1 MAYYDRL
8 KAQPRNFV
16 ALGILAVALSFGLA
30 TGRLPIAASASADSQ
45 HLVSLYAD
53 GQKRLFA
60 TNAATVGQV
69 LNRAGVKLGAGDLV
83 EPAASTSLPSGQF
96 NINVYRARRVLVV
109 DGSHQYLVNS
119 AYQSPHLL
127 AQAAGLTLYPEDKY
141 QTGVIT
147 NFVQTGAVGEEVV
160 VNRAIPFTVQVDGK
174 TYNLR
179 TQAKTVQSALT
190 GAGIALGPKDI
201 VSAPLTAPVTAG
213 EGIGITRVTEALAT
227 ITQTIPFAVQ
237 NATDPDLMQGQ
248 TQVKT
253 PGVNGQKT
261 ATYMIHYTN
270 GAETSRDLV
279 QLVSQTAP
287 VPQVVEIGTMVI
299 FEGSVEYWRP
309 QVDAAASANGI
320 DPNMMLR
327 IMECE
332 SNGNAADVSSFVV
345 DGQHPTG
352 LFQFL
357 PSTWAADG
365 GTPSNIMDGS
375 AQIQIAAKVMA
386 TQGTGAWACQ

>member
-1 MAYYDRL
+1 
-8 KAQPRNFV
+8 V
-16 ALGILAVALSFGLA
+16 ALGILVVVVGFGLF
-30 TGRLPIAASASADSQ
+30 TGRLPLASGVSADSQ

-60 TNAATVGQV
+60 TNATTVGEV
-69 LNRAGVKLGAGDLV
+69 LSRAGVTLQSGDLV
-83 EPAASTSLPSGQF
+83 EPSANTTIPSGQF

-109 DGSHQYLVNS
+109 DGSHSYLVNS

-127 AQAAGLTLYPEDKY
+127 AQAAGLTVYPEDTY
-141 QTGVIT
+141 QTQVIT
-147 NFVQTGAVGEEVV
+147 NFVQADAVGEEVLV
-160 VNRAIPFTVQVDGK
+160 HRATPFNVQVDGK

-179 TQAKTVQSALT
+179 TQAKTVKTALAS
-190 GAGIALGPKDI
+190 AGIALGPKDV

-213 EGIGITRVTEALAT
+213 ATIGITRVTEALAT
-227 ITQTIPFAVQ
+227 ITQTIPHSVQ
-237 NATDPDLMQGQ
+237 TVTDPDMMQGQ
-248 TQVKT
+248 TAIKT
-253 PGVNGQKT
+253 PGADGQTT

-270 GAETSRDLV
+270 GVETSRQLM

-287 VPQVVEIGTMVI
+287 VPQVVEVGTKVI

-309 QVDAAASANGI
+309 QVEAAAAQYGL
-320 DPNMMLR
+320 DPNVMMR

-332 SNGNAADVSSFVV
+332 SNGNAADVSKTPVYTAA
-345 DGQHPTG
+345 GPQYATG

-365 GTPSNIMDGS
+365 GASGDIMDGA

-386 TQGTGAWACQ
+386 GPEGTSPWACQ

>member
-1 MAYYDRL
+1 
-8 KAQPRNFV
+8 
-16 ALGILAVALSFGLA
+16 
-30 TGRLPIAASASADSQ
+30 
-45 HLVSLYAD
+45 VSLYAD

-60 TNAATVGQV
+60 TDATTVGQV
-69 LNRAGVKLGAGDLV
+69 LHRAGVTLQAGDLV
-83 EPAASTSLPSGQF
+83 EPAAATTIPSGQF

-109 DGSHQYLVNS
+109 DGRHQYLVNS

-127 AQAAGLTLYPEDKY
+127 AQAAGLTVYPEDRY
-141 QTGVIT
+141 QTQVIT
-147 NFVQTGAVGEEVV
+147 NFVQTDAVGEEVIV
-160 VNRAIPFTVQVDGK
+160 DRATPFTVQVDGK

-179 TQAKTVQSALT
+179 TQAKTVQAALS

-201 VSAPLTAPVTAG
+201 VTAPLTAPVTAG
-213 EGIGITRVTEALAT
+213 ATIGITRVTQALAT
-227 ITQTIPFAVQ
+227 ITQTIPRPVQ
-237 NATDPDLMQGQ
+237 TVTDPDMMQGQ
-248 TQVKT
+248 TAIQT
-253 PGVNGQKT
+253 PGADGQKT
-261 ATYMIHYTN
+261 ATWMIHYTN
-270 GAETSRDLV
+270 GLETGRNLV

-287 VPQVVEIGTMVI
+287 VAQVVEVGTKVI

-309 QVDAAASANGI
+309 QVEAAAAANGI

-332 SNGNAADVSSFVV
+332 SNGNAADVSKIPVYTAS
-345 DGQHPTG
+345 GPEYATG

-357 PSTWAADG
+357 PSTWTSDG
-365 GTPSNIMDGS
+365 GTSSNIMDGS